1 MHYLVKGVRKVVSE
15 ATISIS
21 GFHVERDEAA
31 DGRPRGRVLWTLEGG
46 STVVSLPARIVNT
59 ARDDY

>member
-1 MHYLVKGVRKVVSE
+1 MVSE